1 MKRGTR
7 RSVRGSRNQ
16 ANLAHNPRLAF
27 SIDEA
32 AAALGLSASSIWKW
46 ISLGQLRAVK
56 FGGRTL
62 LTVEE
67 VNRVLTNGIK

>member
-7 RSVRGSRNQ
+7 RRVRGSRKR
-16 ANLAHNPRLAF
+16 ANLAPRPRLAL